1 MTQKERGIEVKE
13 MVTPEEKNLISEKML
28 TPVELREFNVRAA
41 DITADRIMIEI
52 GGRQKP
58 VEGYSL
64 HIENNKNPKPLKI
77 NITKGDVFERSG
89 LLFIPKEATIEIS
102 GEKEFDDLMRLEKSK
117 GELTYLPVFDPD
129 LVTIDQ
135 RTFKQTGTLYV
146 KVTNAR
152 IALTG

>member
-1 MTQKERGIEVKE
+1 MIQKERGVEVKE
-13 MVTPEEKNLISEKML
+13 EKNAYIGNGEYVQV
-28 TPVELREFNVRAA
+28 VELREFNVRMA
-41 DITADRIMIEI
+41 DITADRISVEI

-77 NITKGDVFERSG
+77 NITKGDVFEKSG
-89 LLFIPKEATIEIS
+89 LLFIPKEGSIEIS

-152 IALTG
+152 IVLHS

>member
-1 MTQKERGIEVKE
+1 MTQKERGIETKE
-13 MVTPEEKNLISEKML
+13 IEIPKEKSMTLL
-28 TPVELREFNVRAA
+28 PVEQREFNVRMA
-41 DITADRIMIEI
+41 DITAESIMVEI

-64 HIENNKNPKPLKI
+64 HIENNKNPKPLKV
-77 NITKGDVFERSG
+77 NITKGDVFEKSG
-89 LLFIPKEATIEIS
+89 LLFIPKEGSIEIS
-102 GEKEFDDLMRLEKSK
+102 GEKEFDDLKRLEKSK
-117 GELTYLPVFDPD
+117 GELTYMPVFDPD

-152 IALTG
+152 IVLNR

>member
-1 MTQKERGIEVKE
+1 MIQKERGIETKE
-13 MVTPEEKNLISEKML
+13 IDISKEKSMEIPIEQ
-28 TPVELREFNVRAA
+28 REFNIRMV
-41 DITADRIMIEI
+41 DITAESIMVEI

-77 NITKGDVFERSG
+77 NITKGEVFKKSG
-89 LLFIPKEATIEIS
+89 LLFIPKEGSIEIS

-117 GELTYLPVFDPD
+117 GELTYMPVFDPD
-129 LVTIDQ
+129 LVTVDQ

-152 IALTG
+152 IILNR

>member
-1 MTQKERGIEVKE
+1 MIQKEREVEVPGIK
-13 MVTPEEKNLISEKML
+13 TIQDKQLI
-28 TPVELREFNVRAA
+28 PVELREFNVRMA
-41 DITADRIMIEI
+41 DITADQISVEI

-64 HIENNKNPKPLKI
+64 HIENNNNPKPLKI
-77 NITKGDVFERSG
+77 NITKGEVFEKSG
-89 LLFIPKEATIEIS
+89 MLFIPKKGSIEIS

-129 LVTIDQ
+129 LVIVDQ

-152 IALTG
+152 IVLHSRE